1 MKEKKIF
8 KVENEGAQKN
18 PNRNYIEYYVNPEKR
33 VVTAVLIGVRKEMM
47 DMFEKKFANAGFS
60 AYPDEWFF
68 GGVSAPS
75 APSALHDAMKTIPD
89 KIIASATCAP
99 EDEFDVEFGCSI
111 ARMRLLQKLYFY
123 RAKVASIL
131 SVNLSS
137 LECLLNDYADFC
149 AGKCDILGNSID
161 DTIINYEHR
170 N

>member
-8 KVENEGAQKN
+8 KIENEGAQKN

-33 VVTAVLIGVRKEMM
+33 VVTAVLIGVCKEMK

-60 AYPDEWFF
+60 AYPDKWFL
-68 GGVSAPS
+68 GGA
-75 APSALHDAMKTIPD
+75 SALYDAMKTIPD
-89 KIIASATCAP
+89 KIVASATCAP

-137 LECLLNDYADFC
+137 LECLLNDYSDFC
-149 AGKCDILGNSID
+149 DGKYDILGDSID

>member
-8 KVENEGAQKN
+8 KIENEGAQKN
-18 PNRNYIEYYVNPEKR
+18 PNRNYIEYYVNPEKQ
-33 VVTAVLIGVRKEMM
+33 VVTAVLIGVCKEMK

-60 AYPDEWFF
+60 AYPNKWFL
-68 GGVSAPS
+68 GGA
-75 APSALHDAMKTIPD
+75 SALYDAMKTIPD

-137 LECLLNDYADFC
+137 LECLLNDYSDFC
-149 AGKCDILGNSID
+149 DGKYDILGDSID

>member
-8 KVENEGAQKN
+8 KIENEGAQKN
-18 PNRNYIEYYVNPEKR
+18 PNRNYIEYYVNPEKQM
-33 VVTAVLIGVRKEMM
+33 VTAVLIGVRKEMM
-47 DMFEKKFANAGFS
+47 NMFEKKCLQYGFS
-60 AYPDEWFF
+60 ARSKDWFL
-68 GGVSAPS
+68 GET
-75 APSALHDAMKTIPD
+75 SALHDAMKTIPD

-99 EDEFDVEFGCSI
+99 EDEFDMEFGCSI

-131 SVNLSS
+131 SVNLGS
-137 LECLLNDYADFC
+137 LECLLNDYSDFC
-149 AGKCDILGNSID
+149 DGKYDILGDSID

>member
-1 MKEKKIF
+1 MKEKKIY
-8 KVENEGAQKN
+8 KIENEAAKKN
-18 PNRNYIEYYVNPEKR
+18 PKRNYIEYYVNEEKKT
-33 VVTAVLIGVRKEMM
+33 VTAVLTGVRQEMSC
-47 DMFEKKFANAGFS
+47 MFEKKFANAGFS
-60 AYPDEWFF
+60 AYRNDWFL
-68 GGVSAPS
+68 GRT
-75 APSALHDAMKTIPD
+75 SALYEAMKTIPD

-99 EDEFDVEFGCSI
+99 EDEFDTEVGCNI

-137 LECLLNDYADFC
+137 LECLLNDYSDFC
-149 AGKCDILGNSID
+149 DGKYDILGDSID

>member
-8 KVENEGAQKN
+8 KIENEGAQKN
-18 PNRNYIEYYVNPEKR
+18 PNRNYIEYYVNPEKQ
-33 VVTAVLIGVRKEMM
+33 VVTAVLIGVRKEMT
-47 DMFEKKFANAGFS
+47 DMFEKKFNNAGFS
-60 AYPDEWFF
+60 ARSDVWFL
-68 GGVSAPS
+68 GET
-75 APSALHDAMKTIPD
+75 SALHDAMKTIPD
-89 KIIASATCAP
+89 KITASATCAP

-131 SVNLSS
+131 SVNLGS
-137 LECLLNDYADFC
+137 LECLLNDYSDFC
-149 AGKCDILGNSID
+149 DGKYDILGDSID

>member
-1 MKEKKIF
+1 MKEKKIL
-8 KVENEGAQKN
+8 KIENEGAQKN
-18 PNRNYIEYYVNPEKR
+18 PNRNYIEYYVNPEKQ

-47 DMFEKKFANAGFS
+47 NMFEKKCLQYGFS
-60 AYPDEWFF
+60 ARSDVWFL
-68 GGVSAPS
+68 GGT
-75 APSALHDAMKTIPD
+75 SALHDAMKTIPD

-137 LECLLNDYADFC
+137 LECLLNDYSDFC
-149 AGKCDILGNSID
+149 DGKYDILGDSID

>member
-8 KVENEGAQKN
+8 KIENEGAQKN
-18 PNRNYIEYYVNPEKR
+18 PNRNYIEYYVNPEKQ
-33 VVTAVLIGVRKEMM
+33 VVTAVLIGVRKEMK
-47 DMFEKKFANAGFS
+47 DMFEKKFAKAGFS
-60 AYPDEWFF
+60 AYPDKWFL
-68 GGVSAPS
+68 GGA
-75 APSALHDAMKTIPD
+75 SALYDAMKTIPD
-89 KIIASATCAP
+89 KIVASATCAP
-99 EDEFDVEFGCSI
+99 EDEFDMEFGCSI

-137 LECLLNDYADFC
+137 LECLLNDYSDFC
-149 AGKCDILGNSID
+149 DGKYDILGDSID

>member
-8 KVENEGAQKN
+8 KIENEGAQKN
-18 PNRNYIEYYVNPEKR
+18 PNRNYIEYYVNPEKL
-33 VVTAVLIGVRKEMM
+33 VVTAVLIGVRKEMK

-60 AYPDEWFF
+60 AYPDKWFL
-68 GGVSAPS
+68 GGA
-75 APSALHDAMKTIPD
+75 SALYDAMKTIPD

-99 EDEFDVEFGCSI
+99 EDEFDVEFGCNI
-111 ARMRLLQKLYFY
+111 ARMRLLQKLYYY
-123 RAKVASIL
+123 REKVASIL

-137 LECLLNDYADFC
+137 LECLLNDYSDFC
-149 AGKCDILGNSID
+149 DGKYDILGDSID

>member
-8 KVENEGAQKN
+8 KIENEGAQKN
-18 PNRNYIEYYVNPEKR
+18 TNRNYIEYYVNPEKR
-33 VVTAVLIGVRKEMM
+33 VVTAVLIGVCKEMK

-60 AYPDEWFF
+60 AYPDKWFL
-68 GGVSAPS
+68 GGA
-75 APSALHDAMKTIPD
+75 SALYDAMKTIPD

-137 LECLLNDYADFC
+137 LECLLNDYSDFC
-149 AGKCDILGNSID
+149 DGKYDILGDSID

>member
-8 KVENEGAQKN
+8 KIENEGAQKN
-18 PNRNYIEYYVNPEKR
+18 PNRNYIEYYVNPEKQ

-47 DMFEKKFANAGFS
+47 NMFAKKCVQYGFS
-60 AYPDEWFF
+60 ARSDVWFF
-68 GGVSAPS
+68 GET
-75 APSALHDAMKTIPD
+75 SALHDAMKTIPD

-137 LECLLNDYADFC
+137 LECLLNDYSDFC
-149 AGKCDILGNSID
+149 DGKYDILGDSID

>member
-8 KVENEGAQKN
+8 KIENEGAQKN

-33 VVTAVLIGVRKEMM
+33 MVTAVLIGVHKEMK

-60 AYPDEWFF
+60 ADPDKWFL
-68 GGVSAPS
+68 GRT
-75 APSALHDAMKTIPD
+75 SALYDAMETIPD

-137 LECLLNDYADFC
+137 LECLLNDYSDFC
-149 AGKCDILGNSID
+149 DGKYDILGDSID